1 MAEITDAELARA
13 IFLRDHH
20 HLIVPLIYDVRD
32 RGSRDAALLQMR
44 CNVPPRSEPHDRH

>member
-1 MAEITDAELARA
+1 MDKVSDAALARA

-20 HLIVPLIYDVRD
+20 HMIVPLIYDVRD

-44 CNVPPRSEPHDRH
+44 CNVPAAKEPAK